1 MSVDLQPRA
10 AKVETKREPVAALP
24 APGPPKPPPDKQVGL
39 RVALTALMISMLWG
53 ANVVALKASLWTF
66 APFWNAFWRMGVGA
80 IVIGLWAL
88 GRKIPLRPAAGEWR
102 SLFVLGGFCFIQIT
116 LLNYGVSMT
125 SAAYAVVLINCHPI
139 FTNLLAHYIMPGDRL
154 SWARVIGL
162 ATASAGICFIFFGK
176 PDAHLA
182 PEPFWGNVI
191 ATVSSFF
198 VAVRSIATKRVVQRV
213 DAVRAIFWTLVLS
226 LPAFLVMA
234 LANEPLTLIPLT
246 WEPVAAVLYQGVIVA
261 GFCFILWTGLLRDYP
276 ASIISIFAFPTPIFG
291 VLFSA
296 LVFSET
302 LTAPFLVGAAAVV
315 AGILIAARPP
325 TWRVVEPPSQDDSIK
340 RAA

>member
-1 MSVDLQPRA
+1 MKATLAPEPA
-10 AKVETKREPVAALP
+10 AVETKLEPVP
-24 APGPPKPPPDKQVGL
+24 APRPPRPDKEVGP

-53 ANVVALKASLWTF
+53 ANVVALKVSLWTF
-66 APFWNAFWRMGVGA
+66 APFWCAFWRMGVGA
-80 IVIGLWAL
+80 IVIGLWARY
-88 GRKIPLRPAAGEWR
+88 RKIRLRPEAAEWG
-102 SLFVLGGFCFIQIT
+102 SLFVLGGFCFIQIS

-162 ATASAGICFIFFGK
+162 AAAFAGICFIFLGK

-182 PEPFWGNVI
+182 PAPFWGNLI
-191 ATVSSFF
+191 ATASSFF

-213 DAVRAIFWTLVLS
+213 DAVRAIFWTLLLS
-226 LPAFLVMA
+226 LPAFVAMA
-234 LANEPLTLIPLT
+234 LAIEPLTLIPLT
-246 WEPVAAVLYQGVIVA
+246 WEPVVAVLYQGGVVA

-302 LTAPFLVGAAAVV
+302 LTASFLMGAAAVV
-315 AGILIAARPP
+315 AGIVIAARGP
-325 TWRVVEPPSQDDSIK
+325 TWRVVEQPPEEDKSFE

>member
-1 MSVDLQPRA
+1 MSVEVQSRTVTVEAKFDPVPGTRKPR
-10 AKVETKREPVAALP
+10 
-24 APGPPKPPPDKQVGL
+24 PDQKVGL
-39 RVALTALMISMLWG
+39 RVALTALMISLLWG
-53 ANVVALKASLWTF
+53 ANIVALKVSLWTF
-66 APFWNAFWRMGVGA
+66 APFWSAFWRMGLGA
-80 IVIGLWAL
+80 LVIGLWGRYRKDQVAARGSRVGLACLCWEASAL
-88 GRKIPLRPAAGEWR
+88 SR
-102 SLFVLGGFCFIQIT
+102 SS

-162 ATASAGICFIFFGK
+162 AAAFAGICFIFLGK

-182 PEPFWGNVI
+182 PAPFWGNLI
-191 ATVSSFF
+191 ATASSFF

-213 DAVRAIFWTLVLS
+213 DAVRAIFWTLILS
-226 LPAFLVMA
+226 LPAFLAMA
-234 LANEPLTLIPLT
+234 LAIEPLTLIPLT
-246 WEPVAAVLYQGVIVA
+246 WEPVVAVLYQGVVVA

-302 LTAPFLVGAAAVV
+302 LTTPFLAGAAAVV

-325 TWRVVEPPSQDDSIK
+325 TWRVVEQPPEEDESIE

>member
-1 MSVDLQPRA
+1 MSVEVQSRTATVEAKFDPVPGTRKPR
-10 AKVETKREPVAALP
+10 
-24 APGPPKPPPDKQVGL
+24 PDQKVGL
-39 RVALTALMISMLWG
+39 RVALTALMISLLWG
-53 ANVVALKASLWTF
+53 ANIVALKVSLWTF
-66 APFWNAFWRMGVGA
+66 APFWSAFWRMGLGA
-80 IVIGLWAL
+80 LVIGLRGWH
-88 GRKIPLRPAAGEWR
+88 RKIRLRPEAGEWG
-102 SLFVLGGFCFIQIT
+102 SLLVLGGFCFIQIT
-116 LLNYGVSMT
+116 LLNHGVSMT

-162 ATASAGICFIFFGK
+162 ATAFAGICFIFLGK
-176 PDAHLA
+176 PDTHLA
-182 PEPFWGNVI
+182 PEPFWGNLI

-226 LPAFLVMA
+226 LPAFVAMA
-234 LANEPLTLIPLT
+234 LAIEPLTLIPLT
-246 WEPVAAVLYQGVIVA
+246 WEPVAAVLYQGVVVA

-276 ASIISIFAFPTPIFG
+276 ASIISMFAFPTPIFG

-302 LTAPFLVGAAAVV
+302 LAAPFLVGAAAVA
-315 AGILIAARPP
+315 AGILIAARGP
-325 TWRVVEPPSQDDSIK
+325 TWRVVAQPREEEEPIK

>member
-1 MSVDLQPRA
+1 MGLG
-10 AKVETKREPVAALP
+10 AL
-24 APGPPKPPPDKQVGL
+24 
-39 RVALTALMISMLWG
+39 
-53 ANVVALKASLWTF
+53 
-66 APFWNAFWRMGVGA
+66 
-80 IVIGLWAL
+80 VIGLWAWH
-88 GRKIPLRPAAGEWR
+88 RKIRLRPLAGEWG
-102 SLFVLGGFCFIQIT
+102 SLFTLGGFCFIQIS

-162 ATASAGICFIFFGK
+162 ATAFAGICFIFLGK

-182 PEPFWGNVI
+182 PAPFWGNLI
-191 ATVSSFF
+191 ATASSFF

-226 LPAFLVMA
+226 LPAFVAMA
-234 LANEPLTLIPLT
+234 LAIEPLTLIPLT
-246 WEPVAAVLYQGVIVA
+246 WEPVVAVLYQGVVVA

-291 VLFSA
+291 VLFR
-296 LVFSET
+296 FWWE
-302 LTAPFLVGAAAVV
+302 
-315 AGILIAARPP
+315 RRR
-325 TWRVVEPPSQDDSIK
+325 W
-340 RAA
+340 

>member
-1 MSVDLQPRA
+1 MSVEVQSRTVTVEAKFDPVPGTRKPR
-10 AKVETKREPVAALP
+10 
-24 APGPPKPPPDKQVGL
+24 PDQKVGL
-39 RVALTALMISMLWG
+39 RVALTALMISLLWG
-53 ANVVALKASLWTF
+53 ANIVALKVSLWTF
-66 APFWNAFWRMGVGA
+66 APFWSAFWRMGLGA
-80 IVIGLWAL
+80 LVIGLW
-88 GRKIPLRPAAGEWR
+88 GRYRKIKLRAEAAEWG

-162 ATASAGICFIFFGK
+162 AAAFAGICFIFLGK

-182 PEPFWGNVI
+182 PAPFWGNLI
-191 ATVSSFF
+191 ATASSFF

-213 DAVRAIFWTLVLS
+213 DAVRAIFWTLILS
-226 LPAFLVMA
+226 LPAFLAMA
-234 LANEPLTLIPLT
+234 LAIEPLTLIPLT
-246 WEPVAAVLYQGVIVA
+246 WEPVVAVLYQGVVVA

-302 LTAPFLVGAAAVV
+302 LTTPFLAGAAAVV

-325 TWRVVEPPSQDDSIK
+325 TWRVVEQPPEEDESIE